1 MAFMVYQTDD
11 GHIPGWEYYNAVGLT
26 PKVGMA
32 LNLSGGKLVAATSG
46 KPQYICMRE
55 QKEAVTEDK
64 ALIPVIHV
72 DSSIIFEVSTAASLS
87 VGASVVTGAD
97 SVSVAAGTGG
107 GTVME
112 VVETGVVRVRF

>member
-72 DSSIIFEVSTAASLS
+72 DSSIIFEVSAASLT

-97 SVSVAAGTGG
+97 SVSVAAGTNG
-107 GTVME
+107 GTVLE